1 MTSVRPRVVVI
12 GAGLSGLMAA
22 RTLVERG
29 LDVTTI
35 DKGRSPGGRMATRRI
50 GEATLDHGAQFFT
63 VREPLFHGIVEEWV
77 RHGIVREWCRGFDGH
92 DGHPRYVGVTAM
104 TDVPKHLAHGLS
116 VRYDSLAFSVTHGT
130 TTKWSLQLDT
140 GERIPADAVITTC
153 PTPQSYSLTITT
165 DLAIP
170 EDLIAIDYDRTI
182 CLLAVLDRPITLGA
196 HGALQNPCPSV
207 SFAAEN
213 KSKGISS
220 VPALTMHA
228 DAAWS
233 AEHWDRRTNELES
246 LLVGLAAPLLG
257 GAKIVEAN
265 VKKWRFATPR
275 TIHPQRCLVLDDVV
289 FAGDAF
295 GGPRVEGAVL
305 SGVAAADAVS
315 ESLT

>member
-1 MTSVRPRVVVI
+1 MTAVRPRVVVI

-50 GEATLDHGAQFFT
+50 GDATLDHGAQFFT
-63 VREPLFHGIVEEWV
+63 VREPHFHGIVEEWV

-92 DGHPRYVGVTAM
+92 DGRPRYVGSTAM
-104 TDVPKHLAHGLS
+104 TDIPKYLAHGLS
-116 VRYDSLAFSVTHGT
+116 VRYDSLAFSVTRGT
-130 TTKWSLQLDT
+130 TTKWSVQLDT
-140 GERIPADAVITTC
+140 GEHIPADAVITTC

-170 EDLIAIDYDRTI
+170 EDFIAIDYDRTI
-182 CLLAVLDRPITLGA
+182 CLLAVLDRPITLGT

-207 SFAAEN
+207 SFAADN
-213 KSKGISS
+213 RAKGISS
-220 VPALTMHA
+220 IPALTMHA
-228 DAAWS
+228 DATWS
-233 AEHWDRRTNELES
+233 MDHWERPADELES
-246 LLVGLAAPLLG
+246 LLVELAAPILG
-257 GAKIVEAN
+257 DAKILESN

-275 TIHPQRCLVLDDVV
+275 TIHPHRCLVLDDVV